1 MTTPHPQSLSPLRG
15 EGSQGRRCRAS
26 WALGLRATR
35 CRSSASLRWWTK
47 SRCDSVCLRSRHFVA
62 RLRRGLAH
70 DAIAIQTTRLSQGF
84 NRRNLPATRL
94 PLGGRARHSVRA
106 AIGIQADKLSWLP
119 LSHRFT
125 FKKNIMQVTFC
136 KPVTLAAKAPKM
148 PGRVATGFPLPST
161 GRGIEGGLWVRGG
174 HIQSCLPSVSSC
186 ISTTRRPS

>member
-70 DAIAIQTTRLSQGF
+70 DAIAIQTTRLSKGF

-94 PLGGRARHSVRA
+94 TLGGRARHSVRA

-161 GRGIEGGLWVRGG
+161 GRGIEGEGWSYPERPPVRFFLYQ
-174 HIQSCLPSVSSC
+174 HHPPSKLN
-186 ISTTRRPS
+186 T

>member
-1 MTTPHPQSLSPLRG
+1 MRGGHIQSCLPFLPVSAHP
-15 EGSQGRRCRAS
+15 GSRLKTENFPQNPRNITFYILKPRR
-26 WALGLRATR
+26 TI
-35 CRSSASLRWWTK
+35 T
-47 SRCDSVCLRSRHFVA
+47 
-62 RLRRGLAH
+62 
-70 DAIAIQTTRLSQGF
+70 IAPIANPR
-84 NRRNLPATRL
+84 
-94 PLGGRARHSVRA
+94 GGRARHSVRA

>member
-1 MTTPHPQSLSPLRG
+1 M
-15 EGSQGRRCRAS
+15 
-26 WALGLRATR
+26 
-35 CRSSASLRWWTK
+35 
-47 SRCDSVCLRSRHFVA
+47 A

-125 FKKNIMQVTFC
+125 VKKNIMQVTFC

-161 GRGIEGGLWVRGG
+161 GRGIEGEGWSYPERPPVRFFLYQ
-174 HIQSCLPSVSSC
+174 HHPPSKLN
-186 ISTTRRPS
+186 T

>member
-106 AIGIQADKLSWLP
+106 AIGIQADKLSRLP
-119 LSHRFT
+119 LSHCFT
-125 FKKNIMQVTFC
+125 ERLIAFKKLNMQI
-136 KPVTLAAKAPKM
+136 PVFTKCYTAANVSNPA
-148 PGRVATGFPLPST
+148 GRDATGFPLLN
-161 GRGIEGGLWVRGG
+161 GERD
-174 HIQSCLPSVSSC
+174 
-186 ISTTRRPS
+186 